1 MSIYVDASANSL
13 TKFGEELCGDKV
25 EVVRGPGE
33 VTVVLADGLGSGV
46 KANILATLTS
56 KIAATML
63 SNGADIGEVVET
75 VASTLPVCK
84 ERGIAYSTF
93 TILQVDGSGAARLVE
108 FDNPE
113 AVLLREGREISL
125 KKHTLRYDGKAI
137 KVSNFNMEPG
147 DACVLFSDGA
157 VHAGV
162 GKLLNFGWQR
172 DNVVDYL
179 SGYCKKDMPARFL
192 TNQLLG
198 ACNSLYME
206 QPGDDTTVATV
217 KVCAEQPCTVLV
229 GPPVDAKDDCLL
241 VEKFLKLPGKK
252 VVCGGTTSKIVSR
265 LMNRELTVD
274 LQYESPDVPP
284 VGYIEGIDL
293 VTEGVVTLRKACSVI
308 RDYLEQNGEAKACR
322 FLQERDGA
330 SRFAKMLLEQ
340 SNHIHFI
347 VGKAL
352 NPAHQNPDLPYNLS
366 IKFDLVQKIAALLTG
381 CGKKVFIEYC

>member
-1 MSIYVDASANSL
+1 MNIYVETSANSL
-13 TKFGEELCGDKV
+13 IKYGEELCGDKA
-25 EVVRGPGE
+25 EVVRNGE
-33 VTVVLADGLGSGV
+33 KVTVVLADGLGSGV

-93 TILQVDGSGAARLVE
+93 TILQVDGSGSARLVE

-113 AVLLREGREISL
+113 AVVLRAGCEIGL
-125 KKHTLRYDGKAI
+125 QKHTLRYDGKNI
-137 KVSNFNMEPG
+137 KASNFQMEPG
-147 DACVLFSDGA
+147 DACILFSDGA

-172 DNVVDYL
+172 QNIVDYL
-179 SGYCKKDMPARFL
+179 SGYCKQDMPARFL
-192 TNQLLG
+192 TSQLLG

-206 QPGDDTTVATV
+206 QPGDDTTVVTV
-217 KVCAEQPCTVLV
+217 KVCTEKPCTVLV
-229 GPPVDAKDDCLL
+229 GPPVDAKEDEGL
-241 VEKFLKLPGKK
+241 VKKFLELPGIKI
-252 VVCGGTTSKIVSR
+252 VCGGTTSKIVSR
-265 LMNRELTVD
+265 LMNKELKVD
-274 LQYESPDVPP
+274 LLYASPDVPP
-284 VGYIEGIDL
+284 IGYIDGINL
-293 VTEGVVTLRKACSVI
+293 VTEGVVTLRKACSII
-308 RDYLEQNGEAKACR
+308 RNYSVQNGEAGGFFKDK
-322 FLQERDGA
+322 DGA
-330 SRFAKMLLEQ
+330 SQLAKMLLEQ

-366 IKFDLVQKIAALLTG
+366 IKLDLVQKISELLKQL
-381 CGKKVFIEYC
+381 GKNVSLEYY